1 MTTYDVSIPA
11 ERGADKPRIVHAL
24 EDGRIEVR
32 LPEELERLDQYMHV
46 FGTDGYGAPIKRP
59 RIAGTRYF
67 GSKTTPAHWR
77 SYGVVLAAMRR
88 FGGLPYLVVTR
99 DDPFALL
106 DFDGCRDPHT
116 GAVSEWAQGWL
127 DRLDT
132 YAEVS
137 TSGTG
142 IRAVVRSGA
151 HFKSS
156 KAAREDG
163 RAVEVYARD
172 HGCIMTGRTLNDAPI
187 RGDVD
192 DVLDDLRAEVAPVA
206 LRVVTGRRY
215 SGPGER
221 IEDLPIDTLGG
232 WIVDAAGVMAYVECP
247 WISSHSGYSGPSETA
262 VGQIVD
268 GDGRGGMWFRCM
280 HAHCEDKGW
289 ADFRH
294 VTIPPRVVRSGGRVL
309 AGSVFG
315 GAA

>member
-1 MTTYDVSIPA
+1 MDYSVSVPA
-11 ERGADKPRIVHAL
+11 QRHADKGRSVHVL
-24 EDGRIEVR
+24 EGGSPVIR
-32 LPEELERLDQYMHV
+32 LPDELEGLEQYMHA
-46 FGTDGYGAPIKRP
+46 FGTDGNGAPIKRP
-59 RIAGTRYF
+59 RIAGTPIF
-67 GSKTTPAHWR
+67 GSKTDPSHWR
-77 SYGVVLAAMRR
+77 SYEAVLAAVRR
-88 FGGLPYLVVTR
+88 LGGLPYLVVTR
-99 DDPFALL
+99 DDPYALL
-106 DFDGCRDPHT
+106 DFDACRDPDT
-116 GAVSEWAQGWL
+116 GAVSEWARGWL

-142 IRAVVRSGA
+142 VRAVVRSGA

-156 KAAREDG
+156 KAAREGG

-192 DVLDDLRAEVAPVA
+192 DVLHDLRTEVALVA
-206 LRVVTGRRY
+206 TRVATGRRH
-215 SGPGER
+215 SEPGGR

-232 WIVDAAGVMAYVECP
+232 WMADATGVMAYVECP
-247 WISSHSGYSGPSETA
+247 WVSSHSGSSGPSETA

-294 VTIPPRVVRSGGRVL
+294 VTIPQSVVRSGGRAL
-309 AGSVFG
+309 TGPVFG

>member
-1 MTTYDVSIPA
+1 MMIYDVSIPA
-11 ERGADKPRIVHAL
+11 ERGVDKL
-24 EDGRIEVR
+24 R
-32 LPEELERLDQYMHV
+32 LPDELRRLNTFMHV
-46 FGTDGYGAPIKRP
+46 FGTDGDGAPIKRP
-59 RIAGTRYF
+59 RIAGTPIF

-106 DFDGCRDPHT
+106 DFDACRDPDT
-116 GAVSEWAQGWL
+116 GLVSEWAQGWL

-137 TSGTG
+137 TSGSG

-156 KAAREDG
+156 RAAREDG

-192 DVLDDLRAEVAPVA
+192 EVLDELRAEVVPVA
-206 LRVVTGRRY
+206 IRAATGRSY

-221 IEDLPIDTLGG
+221 IEHLPIDTLGD
-232 WIVDAAGVMAYVECP
+232 WMVDTGGVMAYVECP
-247 WISSHSGYSGPSETA
+247 WISSHSGFSGPSETA
-262 VGQIVD
+262 VGQVIN
-268 GDGRGGMWFRCM
+268 GNGRGGMWFRCM

-294 VTIPPRVVRSGGRVL
+294 VTIPPRVLWSGGRVL

-315 GAA
+315 GAS

>member
-1 MTTYDVSIPA
+1 MNRSVRIAA
-11 ERGADKPRIVHAL
+11 ERGVDNI
-24 EDGRIEVR
+24 R
-32 LPEELERLDQYMHV
+32 LPDELRHLSTFMHV
-46 FGTDGYGAPIKRP
+46 FGTDEDGAPIKRP
-59 RIAGTRYF
+59 RIPGTPIF
-67 GSKTTPAHWR
+67 GSKTDPSHWR
-77 SYGVVLAAMRR
+77 SYDAVRAAVRR

-99 DDPFALL
+99 DDPYALL
-106 DFDGCRDPHT
+106 DFDACRDPDT
-116 GAVSEWAQGWL
+116 GAVSEWARGWL
-127 DRLDT
+127 DLLDT

-156 KAAREDG
+156 KAAREGG
-163 RAVEVYARD
+163 RAFEVYARD
-172 HGCIMTGRTLNDAPI
+172 HGCIMTGRTINDAPI

-192 DVLDDLRAEVAPVA
+192 DVLDDLRAEVAPA
-206 LRVVTGRRY
+206 GPRVVTGRRY

-232 WIVDAAGVMAYVECP
+232 WIVDAGSVMAYVECP
-247 WISSHSGYSGPSETA
+247 WMSSHSGTSGPSETA
-262 VGQIVD
+262 VGKIID
-268 GDGRGGMWFRCM
+268 GDARGGMWFRCM

-294 VTIPPRVVRSGGRVL
+294 VTIPQRVLRSGGRAL
-309 AGSVFG
+309 AGPVFG